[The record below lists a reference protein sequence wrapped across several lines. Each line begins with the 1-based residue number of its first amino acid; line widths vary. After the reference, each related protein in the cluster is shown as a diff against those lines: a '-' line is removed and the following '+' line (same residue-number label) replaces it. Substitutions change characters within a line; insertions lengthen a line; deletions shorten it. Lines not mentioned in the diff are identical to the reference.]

1 MYKKRFAAWGFHKNS
16 KSSAVSTPSS
26 SITCQSDSSA
36 TPLEI
41 PPKPPSHSVDNIL
54 MLTFL
59 TNVQTWSL
67 SFYESVS
74 HRELELSSL
83 DLAWPEQVE
92 DINHTFK
99 LAVDMLNRGYG
110 SLAGRMARKAFLL
123 LEETF
128 TLEAP
133 MLLWNL
139 LEAMHYMLTQ
149 GQAQLFGL
157 LLVHLHGLVDRRMSP
172 NHPLPT
178 ILRSLR
184 TWLTNNLD
192 CSSSSPINSLSSSFG
207 VGTSKNLSKTMSSVI
222 EQAWII
228 NAEILFNRFDQ
239 RLFRLYTRVHFD
251 ACSLNPPSAI
261 ISASKQW
268 FLQLRCEQTF
278 SFSLK
283 FGCIE
288 RVMDNILDAAEIE
301 RLQRLFATPTSLS
314 VAQKFETLRVTN
326 INTLYDH
333 ARSILDQTNSTIRDK
348 TTLLCVLATLV
359 TVRAIKELPVATDL
373 SEVDADLKSR
383 ISRGQVGILACAMR
397 TLMDLDSELN
407 FHSQL
412 PLEIVDK
419 LRFLVAL
426 REYAHTETDP
436 KVVREMWVLEAALV
450 AAGEEEQAE
459 EVRQEA
465 YWRMERHVQ
474 DIPVG
479 FA

>member
-1 MYKKRFAAWGFHKNS
+1 
-16 KSSAVSTPSS
+16 
-26 SITCQSDSSA
+26 
-36 TPLEI
+36 
-41 PPKPPSHSVDNIL
+41 

-59 TNVQTWSL
+59 TNVQTWSI

-83 DLAWPEQVE
+83 DLEWPEQVE

-99 LAVDMLNRGYG
+99 IAVDMLNRGYG

-133 MLLWNL
+133 MLVWNL
-139 LEAMHYMLTQ
+139 LEAMHYMMTQ

-157 LLVHLHGLVDRRMSP
+157 LLVHLHSLVDRRMSP

-184 TWLTNNLD
+184 TWLTNDPD
-192 CSSSSPINSLSSSFG
+192 CSSSSPKSSSSSSFDI
-207 VGTSKNLSKTMSSVI
+207 GTSTNLSKTVSSVI
-222 EQAWII
+222 EQAWIL

-251 ACSLNPPSAI
+251 ACSLIPPPAI

-268 FLQLRCEQTF
+268 FLHPRCQRTH
-278 SFSLK
+278 SFPMEVD
-283 FGCIE
+283 CIKSAME
-288 RVMDNILDAAEIE
+288 NLIDTHELE
-301 RLQRLFATPTSLS
+301 RLQCIFATSTNPTVASRFGMLRAAGIRALFDHTRSVLS
-314 VAQKFETLRVTN
+314 KTS
-326 INTLYDH
+326 NT
-333 ARSILDQTNSTIRDK
+333 AGER
-348 TTLLCVLATLV
+348 TTLLCLLATLV
-359 TVRAIKELPVATDL
+359 TVRAIEELPTALNLTDM
-373 SEVDADLKSR
+373 DADLRSR

-397 TLMDLDSELN
+397 TLMDLDCEIDT
-407 FHSQL
+407 FRSQL
-412 PLEIVDK
+412 QADNIGK

-426 REYAHTETDP
+426 REYAHSETDP
-436 KVVREMWVLEAALV
+436 KVVREMWVLEAALM
-450 AAGEEEQAE
+450 AAGEEKQAE

-465 YWRMERHVQ
+465 YWRLERHVQ